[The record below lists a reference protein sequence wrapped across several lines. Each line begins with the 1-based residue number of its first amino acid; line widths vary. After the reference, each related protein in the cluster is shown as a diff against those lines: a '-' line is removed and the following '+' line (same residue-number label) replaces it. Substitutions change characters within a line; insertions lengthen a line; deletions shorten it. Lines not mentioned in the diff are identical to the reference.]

1 MKRQFI
7 KVWKELGIAQ
17 MFPADTLANYTGK
30 FCIKKIQV
38 QRKYIKLNV
47 ICKIFDETKDL
58 NHDSGVNNLL

>member
-30 FCIKKIQV
+30 FCIEQIQV
-38 QRKYIKLNV
+38 SSFV

>member
-1 MKRQFI
+1 
-7 KVWKELGIAQ
+7 

-30 FCIKKIQV
+30 FCIEQIQV
-38 QRKYIKLNV
+38 QRIYIKLNV